1 TLKKAALLVPQR
13 SVTAVQGSYQLAV
26 VGPDS
31 KVDIRQVLAAERID
45 NLWVIDQ
52 GLKAGEQ
59 VIAEGLQKVRQGS
72 AVTVMPF
79 ITPLPEISGLPRAEA
94 KPTQVSLPVKAGAR

>member
-1 TLKKAALLVPQR
+1 
-13 SVTAVQGSYQLAV
+13 V

-45 NLWVIDQ
+45 NLWVIDR

-72 AVTVMPF
+72 VVTVTPF
-79 ITPLPEISGLPRAEA
+79 AAAPPGVSGPPRAEA
-94 KPTQVSLPVKAGAR
+94 PPTQASPSVKTGAR